1 MVQQFFYDEQI
12 RRFLLQFARI
22 FSNFQVEYGKDEDGN
37 PTLLRVP
44 VRYGDSSRQ
53 VQTVIQNNSA
63 SSLPSTPLIT
73 FYITG
78 LDYDRPRMQEP
89 YFVEKTNVRQRTYDK
104 DVEEYEVSQGNAFT
118 IEKLMP
124 VPYRLSVQADIWTS
138 NTNQKFQL
146 FEQIATLFNPALE
159 IQSTDNFLDWTS
171 LTVVEL
177 DRTVWSSRQ
186 IPVGTDN
193 PIDIMSMGFGLPVWI
208 SSPAKVR
215 KLGVVE
221 KIVASIYDIDI
232 DARDSIENSDLLL
245 GTRQMFTPFGYQ
257 AVLIGNK
264 IQALTSNTIQ
274 SPSNASTVA
283 PQTLQEVQDWRPIV
297 EQYGTLREG
306 ISQIRLQNNWD
317 DTEIVGTV
325 SYDPTDQR
333 FLLFDV
339 DADTIPSNTLDPVN
353 SVIDPTRNG
362 PGVGLP
368 AVASGQRYLILE
380 SVGDSTGT
388 SSTIAWGNL
397 YAPANSI
404 IEWNSN
410 ENQWIIAFDPRN
422 ADTVQYV
429 SNLTTGLQYR
439 WTGAEWVKSYEG
451 FYGGGDWSLVL

>member
-22 FSNFQVEYGKDEDGN
+22 LSNFQVEYGKDEAGN

-53 VQTVIQNNSA
+53 VQTIIQNNSA
-63 SSLPSTPLIT
+63 SALPSTPLIT

-89 YFVEKTNVRQRTYDK
+89 YFVEKTNVRQRTYDQ
-104 DVEEYEVSQGNAFT
+104 DVEEYETTQGNAFT

-124 VPYRLSVQADIWTS
+124 VPYRLSIQADMWTS

-177 DRTVWSSRQ
+177 DRTVWSSRT

-193 PIDIMSMGFGLPVWI
+193 PIDIMSMGFGLPIWI
-208 SSPAKVR
+208 SSPAKVK

-221 KIVASIYDIDI
+221 KIVASMYDIDN
-232 DARDSIENSDLLL
+232 DAREAIENSDLLL

-257 AVLIGNK
+257 TVLIGNK
-264 IQALTSNTIQ
+264 LQALTSSTIQ
-274 SPSNASTVA
+274 SPSNTSTDA
-283 PQTLQEVQDWRPIV
+283 PQTLQEVQDWRPII

-317 DTEIVGTV
+317 DSEIVGTV

-339 DADTIPSNTLDPVN
+339 DADTIPQNTLQPVD

-362 PGVGLP
+362 PNAGLP

-388 SSTIAWGNL
+388 NSTIAWGGL

-422 ADTVQYV
+422 ANTVQYV
-429 SNLTTGLQYR
+429 SNLTTSLQYR
-439 WTGAEWVKSYEG
+439 WTGTEWVKSYEG